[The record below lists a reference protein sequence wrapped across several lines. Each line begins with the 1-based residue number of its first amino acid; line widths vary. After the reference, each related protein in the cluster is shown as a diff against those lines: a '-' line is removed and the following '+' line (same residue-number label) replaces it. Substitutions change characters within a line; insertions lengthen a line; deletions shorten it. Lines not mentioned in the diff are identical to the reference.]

1 MNNDASSR
9 VYLDANVFILLV
21 EGEPEQAGIIREL
34 FDVLR
39 KSRNSAVTSELTLG
53 EVLAPPRRKGAL
65 ELHLKRRL
73 YLDLMI
79 WSRFIELVP
88 VSRDLLIET
97 ADLRQVSRHKLPD
110 AVHVVTA
117 VRSRCTYFL
126 SNDVDGKRVPN
137 QMQWLRPD
145 VQGIATLLEALR
157 A

>member
-1 MNNDASSR
+1 M
-9 VYLDANVFILLV
+9 V
-21 EGEPEQAGIIREL
+21 
-34 FDVLR
+34 
-39 KSRNSAVTSELTLG
+39 
-53 EVLAPPRRKGAL
+53 
-65 ELHLKRRL
+65 
-73 YLDLMI
+73 
-79 WSRFIELVP
+79 WSRFIELVL

-117 VRSRCTYFL
+117 VHSRCTYFL
-126 SNDVDGKRVPN
+126 SNVVDGKRVPN